1 MTIKDD
7 HFSLERN
14 VVVINAFF
22 HYFYGYID
30 FGFPFIPLSYMGYF
44 FYARNC
50 LVFLHCPDFF
60 VSFFSVIFAH
70 YYCKTNAKNRLP

>member
-30 FGFPFIPLSYMGYF
+30 FGFPFIPLSYMGF
-44 FYARNC
+44 F
-50 LVFLHCPDFF
+50 FLQEI
-60 VSFFSVIFAH
+60 V
-70 YYCKTNAKNRLP
+70 

>member
-44 FYARNC
+44 FMQEIVWFFCIVRT
-50 LVFLHCPDFF
+50 FLSR
-60 VSFFSVIFAH
+60 SFPLYLHIIIV
-70 YYCKTNAKNRLP
+70 KQTLKNRLP